1 MKNIYALIC
10 ARGGSK
16 GIKNKNLLLINNK
29 SLIARSVLIA
39 KKCKYIKKV
48 FVSTDSK
55 KIAQEATRHGAEVPF
70 LRPKNLSKDNTPEIQ
85 VWKHA
90 INYLEKVKNLK
101 IDFIVNI
108 PTTAPLRTLNDINY
122 CIKKAIKNNF
132 DMIFTVTEAYRNPFF
147 NLVKIKKNRVI
158 TVFQNSKTIFRRQDA
173 PKFYDL
179 NTICYV
185 IKVKFIKNSKTIF
198 SGRSGIVQIPKER
211 SIDIDDK
218 IDYKI
223 AKLLSK

>member
-29 SLIARSVLIA
+29 SLIARSILIA

-55 KIAQEATRHGAEVPF
+55 KIAQEAIRYGAEVPF

-101 IDFIVNI
+101 TDFIVNI
-108 PTTAPLRTLNDINY
+108 PTTAPLRTLNDVNS

-132 DMIFTVTEAYRNPFF
+132 DMIFTATEAYRNPFF
-147 NLVKIKKNRVI
+147 NLVKINKNRVI
-158 TVFQNSKTIFRRQDA
+158 PAFQNSKIIFRRQDA

-185 IKVKFIKNSKTIF
+185 IKVKFIKNSDTIF
-198 SGRSGIVQIPKER
+198 SGRSGIVKIPKER

-223 AKLLSK
+223 AKLLLK

>member
-29 SLIARSVLIA
+29 SLIARSVLLA

-55 KIAQEATRHGAEVPF
+55 KIAQEARKYGAEVPF

-101 IDFIVNI
+101 IDFIVNM
-108 PTTAPLRTLNDINY
+108 PTTAPLKTLNDINS
-122 CIKKAIKNNF
+122 CIKKAVKNNF
-132 DMIFTVTEAYRNPFF
+132 DMIFTATEAYRNPFF

-158 TVFQNSKTIFRRQDA
+158 PVFQNSKNIFRRQDA

-179 NTICYV
+179 TTICYV
-185 IKVKFIKNSKTIF
+185 IKVKFIKNSQTIF
-198 SGRSGIVQIPKER
+198 SGRSGIVKIPKER